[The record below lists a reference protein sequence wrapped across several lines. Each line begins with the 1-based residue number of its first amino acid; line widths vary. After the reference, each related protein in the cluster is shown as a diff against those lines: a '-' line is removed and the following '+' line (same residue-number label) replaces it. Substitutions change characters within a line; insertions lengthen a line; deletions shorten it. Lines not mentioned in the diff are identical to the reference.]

1 MKQLTTR
8 TVCELLA
15 IGSNISDF
23 TLEEN
28 KISVKAA
35 IGETNDDIDYIIKLL
50 IRKKQSEHYVALI
63 TLPNGEERFK
73 KSYPGETIKEFD
85 DRINRIF
92 DPKKC
97 AIESYIIRRFI
108 LKKDED

>member
-8 TVCELLA
+8 VICELLA
-15 IGSNISDF
+15 LGSNISDF

-28 KISVKAA
+28 RISVKKA
-35 IGETNDDIDYIIKLL
+35 IGEYNDDIEYIIKLL
-50 IRKKQSEHYVALI
+50 MRKKQNEHYVALI

-85 DRINRIF
+85 DRIKRIF
-92 DPKKC
+92 DSHKC
-97 AIESYIIRRFI
+97 AIESYIVRRFI
-108 LKKDED
+108 LKEEED

>member
-1 MKQLTTR
+1 MKQLTTKII
-8 TVCELLA
+8 CELLA

-28 KISVKAA
+28 KLSVKAA

-50 IRKKQSEHYVALI
+50 IRKKQNEHYVALI

-85 DRINRIF
+85 DRIKRTF
-92 DPKKC
+92 DANKC

-108 LKKDED
+108 LKEED